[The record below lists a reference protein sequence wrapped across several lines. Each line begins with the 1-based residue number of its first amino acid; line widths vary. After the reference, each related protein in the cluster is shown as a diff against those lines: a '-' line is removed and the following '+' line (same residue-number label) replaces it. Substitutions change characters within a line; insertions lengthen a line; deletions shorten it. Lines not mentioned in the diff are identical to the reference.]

1 MAKLGCFGHWPLKAL
16 PCAPAAPG
24 GQPLAVA
31 AVVRAWRERT
41 AWAAARHQHALQLAV
56 RRRRFAAPVAAA
68 SDGEADGPEQRC
80 GSNKR
85 RYGPR
90 GGVPDAEQDPRVMA
104 ELQDCVGI
112 ASLSE
117 VFHSGQPG
125 MRAAPLLESEAV
137 RALLDY
143 VLVELGLPK
152 ETVHKL
158 LTRAPELLG
167 VPGRAQA
174 LFGGL
179 AEFGVAAADT
189 AQGVISYSNAA
200 RCTEWAAYRPSAALL
215 DRLVQGRG
223 GLAALMANE
232 PGSCMAAVIAPAS
245 SLKQGLEWLQ
255 GRQQH
260 GAEQAGQQPLVAL
273 SNEQLERLVWQQPN
287 SLTLVIENLRPKA
300 ALLHEVLGATTE
312 EASRIVSS
320 GTRNLTLE
328 EEDRRKL
335 LQWLV
340 GFYGS
345 QQLARR
351 AVCKEPGLTSQ
362 QVDTLQKNAAAL
374 RRRLAEEQQR
384 SEDWLDAKVLDV
396 CTRQPTA
403 LHTNID
409 SPLMAAKL
417 EVLAAAGFPPAVAL
431 GQYFVY
437 LKSALRK
444 LAVRLTF
451 VATRTQQPAK
461 LCLVNKATA
470 GYVCMGHGLSVEDFL
485 AYEQSYL
492 KSPEWLEL
500 CARHGLDDEGRAP
513 RPPRRKQ

>member
-1 MAKLGCFGHWPLKAL
+1 M
-16 PCAPAAPG
+16 
-24 GQPLAVA
+24 
-31 AVVRAWRERT
+31 
-41 AWAAARHQHALQLAV
+41 
-56 RRRRFAAPVAAA
+56 
-68 SDGEADGPEQRC
+68 
-80 GSNKR
+80 
-85 RYGPR
+85 
-90 GGVPDAEQDPRVMA
+90 
-104 ELQDCVGI
+104 
-112 ASLSE
+112 
-117 VFHSGQPG
+117 
-125 MRAAPLLESEAV
+125 
-137 RALLDY
+137 
-143 VLVELGLPK
+143 
-152 ETVHKL
+152 
-158 LTRAPELLG
+158 
-167 VPGRAQA
+167 
-174 LFGGL
+174 
-179 AEFGVAAADT
+179 AAADT
-189 AQGVISYSNAA
+189 AQGLIKLRTTAT
-200 RCTEWAAYRPSAALL
+200 RIDWAGYRPSAALL

-223 GLAALMANE
+223 GLAALMTNE

-320 GTRNLTLE
+320 GTRYLTLE

-417 EVLAAAGFPPAVAL
+417 EVLAAGWLRVMCGCMCLEPVHGAPLTAPPVPAAGFPPAVAL

-513 RPPRRKQ
+513 RSPRRKRSQQ